1 MKLSMI
7 ICTKQ
12 WDKQGQEGSRWKLSR
27 NLCSECYFSSGCC
40 DKRGGV
46 GTAPGIAPAQL
57 RGGLLTLSHQ
67 LICPAERRV
76 PAEINTC
83 QVVEVGF
90 DGAK

>member
-7 ICTKQ
+7 ICMKQ

-40 DKRGGV
+40 EKRGGV

-76 PAEINTC
+76 PVEINTC
-83 QVVEVGF
+83 QVVEVDF